1 MTFLL
6 IWRNQQIFVQNFYSV
21 RLFEGHSQFDE
32 IKAIRGRRQFV
43 YPFIRQT
50 SLLFQG
56 LSESPT
62 PRILVS
68 CSDPHRETSFWFL
81 APLRQI
87 HSAVHVEDAAGDVA
101 GLVAA
106 QKHKRGPYSARRT
119 HAAQRN
125 TRFQSFLR
133 P

>member
-32 IKAIRGRRQFV
+32 IKVIRGRKQFV
-43 YPFIRQT
+43 YLFIRQT

-56 LSESPT
+56 LSESPR

-68 CSDPHRETSFWFL
+68 CSDQHRETPSWFL
-81 APLRQI
+81 LLLPQLLSPFHSRTLPVILPAP
-87 HSAVHVEDAAGDVA
+87 S
-101 GLVAA
+101 
-106 QKHKRGPYSARRT
+106 
-119 HAAQRN
+119 
-125 TRFQSFLR
+125 
-133 P
+133 